1 MNGIME
7 MMTANKWLIE
17 PTFGLK
23 AMRLLNAMAAGH
35 LQNDHEKVYG
45 YRCYEQADGTF
56 AAYAG
61 DDEEHSSEQDIPQPF
76 INVLHLEGPL
86 TREGGACTYGSRQL
100 RDMMMEAA
108 DMEGCLGHL
117 LIINGPGGVSN
128 TIPDFLQATDYA
140 RSKGQPILG
149 RIDGFCAS
157 AHIWVSAMCDEV
169 YYNNPTDQ
177 IGSVGIYWAG
187 ILNKDGDT
195 DPETGGTWHI
205 VYDPESYDKN
215 RFARDLAE
223 DNNDELIKAE
233 LIADG
238 EAFRNFIKSRR
249 PNCTDEHLHGKMF
262 DCKDVEGIL
271 VTGQATMQQVFNRI
285 VELSASIK
293 GASSSK
299 NTLSTTLNSINMK
312 EQFPAVFAL
321 LGIEEM
327 QVSEE
332 GTFFNKDLLATLNA
346 NIEAAQ
352 KEKAD
357 ALALVESLTAEKNEL
372 TAKVE
377 ELTAQAETK
386 EAEHAKTIEDLNAA
400 HATAIEEKDNQI
412 SALEQEKAD
421 LQSDMEG
428 KASQIETL
436 TADLNGAKESLTTAQ
451 NTIAERDATLAE
463 RDQQITDL
471 NAQIAELQNDP
482 GQGAQA
488 GAAPKNNGGG
498 AEAPGVAVNQYVY
511 DPNLSYEKNM
521 EAKKK
526 WDAEHK

>member
-1 MNGIME
+1 ME

-35 LQNDHEKVYG
+35 LLTDQEKVYCDRL
-45 YRCYEQADGTF
+45 YCMADGSF
-56 AAYAG
+56 AAY
-61 DDEEHSSEQDIPQPF
+61 DDDYEPGSSEQDIPQPF

-108 DMEGCLGHL
+108 DTEGCLGHL
-117 LIINGPGGVSN
+117 MIINGPGGVSN

-140 RSKGQPILG
+140 RAKGQPIIG
-149 RIDGFCAS
+149 RIDGYCAS

-195 DPETGGTWHI
+195 DPDTGGTWHI

-233 LIADG
+233 LKADG
-238 EAFRNFIKSRR
+238 ETFRNFIKSRR

-271 VTGQATMQQVFNRI
+271 VVGRATMQQVFDRI

-293 GASSSK
+293 AAPTNAKSSTHL
-299 NTLSTTLNSINMK
+299 NNSINMK
-312 EQFPAVFAL
+312 ENYPAVFAA
-321 LGIEEM
+321 LGVEEM
-327 QVSEE
+327 QMSEGGAFLNE
-332 GTFFNKDLLATLNA
+332 GLLQTLNEK
-346 NIEAAQ
+346 IEAMQQA
-352 KEKAD
+352 EAD
-357 ALALVESLTAEKNEL
+357 AKALVESLTAEKENL
-372 TAKVE
+372 TQQVADLNSQME
-377 ELTAQAETK
+377 TLNTEHAQAIENLNS
-386 EAEHAKTIEDLNAA
+386 EHAA
-400 HATAIEEKDNQI
+400 AIEEKANQI
-412 SALEQEKAD
+412 AALEQEKAD
-421 LQSDMEG
+421 LNADINA
-428 KASQIETL
+428 KAESIEQLNTEL
-436 TADLNGAKESLTTAQ
+436 TGAKESLTTAEGQ
-451 NTIAERDATLAE
+451 LAEKDQTIA
-463 RDQQITDL
+463 DL
-471 NAQIAELQNDP
+471 NAQVEELQVEP
-482 GQGAQA
+482 GAAPQA
-488 GAAPKNNGGG
+488 GASPENNGAG
-498 AEAPGVAVNQYVY
+498 ADAPQVVVNRYVY
-511 DPNLSYEKNM
+511 NNELTYEQNC
-521 EAKKK
+521 EAEERWNK
-526 WDAEHK
+526 EHGL